1 MVAQNIVRHGSEPAF
16 VELFSNR
23 LRDEWLN
30 TPWFA
35 DARAKIDAW
44 RRDCNES
51 CPHTSPGWPT
61 PIEGAAAAA
70 QIVAK

>member
-1 MVAQNIVRHGSEPAF
+1 MWAKPTDNAF
-16 VELFSNR
+16 VESFSNR

-30 TPWFA
+30 TRWFE

-61 PIEGAAAAA
+61 PIEDAAAAA